1 MYDQIKYIMLTY
13 FSSIFEDN
21 VSTHLTAS
29 TLTGAVATSLTQPVR
44 QREIDSTSSTAVQQ
58 NSTHSLTPFPPVQL
72 DVLKTRLM
80 NSTENQ
86 YRSVGH
92 CIRDLYQTSGVL
104 GFFKGYVPA
113 FVRLAPHTILTFVF
127 LEQLRLNF
135 GTRVK
140 ATASHS

>member
-1 MYDQIKYIMLTY
+1 
-13 FSSIFEDN
+13 
-21 VSTHLTAS
+21 
-29 TLTGAVATSLTQPVR
+29 
-44 QREIDSTSSTAVQQ
+44 
-58 NSTHSLTPFPPVQL
+58 
-72 DVLKTRLM
+72 M